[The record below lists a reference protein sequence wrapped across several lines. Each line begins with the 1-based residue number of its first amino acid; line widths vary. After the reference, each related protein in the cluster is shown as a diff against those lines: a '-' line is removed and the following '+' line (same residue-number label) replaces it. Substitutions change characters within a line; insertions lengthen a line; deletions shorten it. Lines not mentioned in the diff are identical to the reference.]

1 MRMRLTIGILAS
13 IILVSIAFASEKKP
27 TIWDTETFNKA
38 TGPLLELFRE
48 KKYEEVVGPLDSLY
62 SHAPLTLSQ
71 RTICESYLGRA
82 YFHLEEYQKS
92 LEYLAKAW
100 ESNPSDI
107 EIYFYALA
115 ARFKT
120 RNIKQTRR
128 MLYDYFKT
136 GTKDV
141 APIVVLAGPEIFEHP
156 ALRLLAD
163 AFAEE
168 VKVDLDERSFMGV
181 SLGTSRK
188 EMAKILKGSL
198 DEIPRDR
205 LVSMGRYGSY
215 WEFEL
220 DDKERVSKITVHLDL
235 CDQYTIQRPRISHK
249 LTVES
254 TIADVQATFGKPTA
268 VLTEGRR
275 LQYVDGKGTLT
286 FVFGGS
292 GLLALSHL
300 GSKPEE
306 RLLSGITMEVGTL
319 PAPDSTKPESTEGK
333 EEVPAQVDTVHDAA
347 E

>member
-1 MRMRLTIGILAS
+1 MRMRLTIGILTS

-92 LEYLAKAW
+92 LEYLSKVW
-100 ESNPSDI
+100 EADPSDI

-115 ARFKT
+115 TQFKT
-120 RNIKQTRR
+120 RNIKQTYT
-128 MLYDYFKT
+128 MLYNYFKT
-136 GTKDV
+136 GTKDI
-141 APIVVLAGPEIFEHP
+141 APIVALTGPEIFEHP
-156 ALRLLAD
+156 AIRRMVD
-163 AFAEE
+163 GFAQE
-168 VKVDLDERSFMGV
+168 VKADLDERSFMGV
-181 SLGTSRK
+181 ALGTSRK
-188 EMAKILKGSL
+188 EMAKILKASL
-198 DEIPRDR
+198 NEIPKDR

-215 WEFEL
+215 WEFEF

-254 TIADVQATFGKPTA
+254 TIADVQATFGKPTV
-268 VLTEGRR
+268 VLTEGRSF
-275 LQYVDGKGTLT
+275 QYVDGKGTLT

-292 GLLALSHL
+292 GLLALSNI
-300 GSKPEE
+300 GSNPED
-306 RLLSGITMEVGTL
+306 RLLSGITMEVGTP
-319 PAPDSTKPESTEGK
+319 PAPDSTKPERTEGG
-333 EEVPAQVDTVHDAA
+333 EG
-347 E
+347 